1 MDLFETMHKRVGCQ
15 YISDMKSFPYNKIAR
30 SVIKGLGLNQ
40 FTLNELS
47 DAARYIC
54 YEDVAFESHAAA
66 REFFDRH

>member
-15 YISDMKSFPYNKIAR
+15 YISDMKSFPSNKIAR
-30 SVIKGLGLNQ
+30 SVIKGLDLNQ

>member
-1 MDLFETMHKRVGCQ
+1 MYKYKCIRVDNSQGIKRYYC
-15 YISDMKSFPYNKIAR
+15 FPYNKIAR
-30 SVIKGLGLNQ
+30 SVIKGLDLNQ

-54 YEDVAFESHAAA
+54 YEDVAFESHVAA

>member
-1 MDLFETMHKRVGCQ
+1 MDLFETMHKMVGCQ
-15 YISDMKSFPYNKIAR
+15 YISDMKSLPYNKIAR
-30 SVIKGLGLNQ
+30 SVIKGLDLNQ